1 MVGTTILR
9 APTHSAYP
17 LIYRGQWGLR
27 NLKKG
32 DVGAFNKNRDEVGK
46 TGGFNKN
53 GQKPVLSVK
62 LIMRLFKT
70 RTLKILSELGHFS
83 WMVTIASQ

>member
-32 DVGAFNKNRDEVGK
+32 DVGAFNKNRDKVGK

-53 GQKPVLSVK
+53 GQA
-62 LIMRLFKT
+62 KT
-70 RTLKILSELGHFS
+70 CPKCKADNATL
-83 WMVTIASQ
+83 